1 MSSILLSREVEVGPR
16 VKSIADTSA
25 YRTESISL
33 ALLQVN
39 CRSVCNKAAELW
51 NSVETYNPHV
61 VIGKE

>member
-33 ALLQVN
+33 ALLQVT
-39 CRSVCNKAAELW
+39 CSSVCNKAAELW
-51 NSVETYNPHV
+51 NSVDTYNPHV